1 MPTYQYRLNI
11 RDPDNGNSHNV
22 GMTDPLK
29 QMRPFTVAG
38 NGGCLEAQFSAL
50 TTGMDIKPRSIV
62 TLETKTDAADWVPRY
77 KGVAVVPGAAR
88 SFYPTSVKLAPMKK
102 RFYEKIIPAL
112 KITGGDVAAMV
123 RSVVS
128 VAGNRPAGTV
138 YNAAEI
144 PDLSLTLGDR
154 YTFGLESVGD
164 FMDAMAA
171 ACPADGASP
180 AVTWDTLADGTIFFK
195 RVNTSRTY
203 AIGTAGVKVKWKE
216 IDAEDV
222 CTRVTLLLADKP
234 QPSSAISENIANAP
248 NVPKKFIPVPFHYK
262 YNSGNSNDAEKVIPV
277 QISDGVLTKQTASVN
292 TTYTYQVTDPA
303 DALDG
308 SLTTYAEFV
317 PVGGVSILMLEDIS
331 GHVFE
336 ATVTYESDA
345 KEDELSLVI
354 SYVENGVFG
363 GERSQCKLPLP
374 PTTSGPSTVYLVGL
388 VSTEHFDIYDASR
401 ISIVLGGDAAGTYN
415 VIVHDVSVFKLN
427 EPLAERIAKSHI
439 RIPAQEAAEVIVPGI
454 ETPVTRVTL
463 TGYGTYNVA
472 AVEYGP
478 GKDSADGGMQTI
490 FKLEQADD
498 PELTGQSSLIKQA
511 DSKATMQA
519 IQFQRRG

>member
-29 QMRPFTVAG
+29 QMRPFAVAG

-50 TTGMDIKPRSIV
+50 TTSMDIKPRSIV
-62 TLETKTDAADWVPRY
+62 TLETNTDGAGWVPRY

-88 SFYPTSVKLAPMKK
+88 SFYPSNVKLAPMKK
-102 RFYEKIIPAL
+102 RFYEKAIPAL
-112 KITGGDVAAMV
+112 KVTGGDVAAMV
-123 RSVVS
+123 RSVLS

-144 PDLSLTLGDR
+144 PDLSLSLGDR
-154 YTFGLESVGD
+154 YTFGLETVGD
-164 FMDAMAA
+164 FLDAMAA
-171 ACPADGASP
+171 VCPADGASP
-180 AVTWDTLADGTIFFK
+180 AVTWDVYPDGTIFFK

-203 AIGTAGVKVKWKE
+203 TVGTGGVKVKWKE

-222 CTRVTLLLADKP
+222 CTKVFLLLADKMSP
-234 QPSSAISENIANAP
+234 QFETEIRWTTPPSVVSEYIAKP
-248 NVPKKFIPVPFHYK
+248 ITHLFD
-262 YNSGNSNDAEKVIPV
+262 SGNSYDASKVIPFPLDV
-277 QISDGVLTKQTASVN
+277 VLQKITLS
-292 TTYTYQVTDPA
+292 
-303 DALDG
+303 
-308 SLTTYAEFV
+308 
-317 PVGGVSILMLEDIS
+317 VGGVGGYNDPENAIDVSLS
-331 GHVFE
+331 TF
-336 ATVTYESDA
+336 AESDGA
-345 KEDELSLVI
+345 TNSGGANYGIGTDLELFFIARIRYEYTPTSPIDE
-354 SYVENGVFG
+354 FG
-363 GERSQCKLPLP
+363 FLITHMDYPGLDSVQYSKLKLE
-374 PTTSGPSTVYLVGL
+374 PTTEAPKIIFAICPLAMELDGL
-388 VSTEHFDIYDASR
+388 ANKTNFFFTYYADVPTASHIKIHNVEAFR
-401 ISIVLGGDAAGTYN
+401 IDPA
-415 VIVHDVSVFKLN
+415 
-427 EPLAERIAKSHI
+427 LAERIAKSHI
-439 RIPAQEAAEVIVPGI
+439 KLPAQEAAEVIVPGI
-454 ETPVTRVTL
+454 ETPVTRLTL

-478 GKDSADGGMQTI
+478 DKDSADGGMQTI

>member
-203 AIGTAGVKVKWKE
+203 TIGTNGVKVKWKE

-222 CTRVTLLLADKP
+222 CTKAILLFADKQHP
-234 QPSSAISENIANAP
+234 DDMRTFVITGYGVVTTFSPYTP
-248 NVPKKFIPVPFHYK
+248 YPVFYT
-262 YNSGNSNDAEKVIPV
+262 YDSGNSLDATKIVPIPLV
-277 QISDGVLTKQTASVN
+277 GDFLQKHTMTIDTSTNFTNVGDAIDGDRSTFAEYDG
-292 TTYTYQVTDPA
+292 TTP
-303 DALDG
+303 DALIRFD
-308 SLTTYAEFV
+308 Y
-317 PVGGVSILMLEDIS
+317 
-331 GHVFE
+331 
-336 ATVTYESDA
+336 
-345 KEDELSLVI
+345 EDEIYIAARIKYEFFGDDERDFLSFRI
-354 SYVENGVFG
+354 THSRADENLY
-363 GERSQCKLPLP
+363 ERASFRLPM
-374 PTTSGPSTVYLVGL
+374 TSGQPDELYVVFPTSTDL
-388 VSTEHFDIYDASR
+388 YDQMTKSR
-401 ISIVLGGDAAGTYN
+401 IEIVGYYYGTTFN
-415 VIVHDVSVFKLN
+415 MLIHEVEAFKLN
-427 EPLAERIAKSHI
+427 ETLAERVAKSYI
-439 RIPAQEAAEVIVPGI
+439 KLPAQEAAEVIVPGI

-478 GKDSADGGMQTI
+478 DKDSADGGMQTI

-498 PELTGQSSLIKQA
+498 PELTGQSSLIKAA
-511 DSKATMQA
+511 DAKATMQA